1 MCISAA
7 HQFSDCWRTRALNEL
22 AKTSIMGSYTAV
34 FWLITSQRDCQV
46 SETEFWLSN
55 SNLCCSS
62 CTLFQMV
69 LSDLVNCFIQ
79 FTTKNDS
86 FTNRTSIWT
95 VCLRHTLQVVIFS
108 FLHRPIVLLHKT
120 IRSNR
125 NSFCAT
131 WYAFLFPKQRDADL
145 HFINHQEPASAKKNL
160 FTVLLKTK
168 KLPTSCRYNR
178 SP

>member
-1 MCISAA
+1 MRNHKTFRFGPWLNKCSVHTCAYQRLISSVSAG
-7 HQFSDCWRTRALNEL
+7 RTRALNEL

-62 CTLFQMV
+62 RTLFQMV

-79 FTTKNDS
+79 FTTKNNS

-120 IRSNR
+120 IRSNG
-125 NSFCAT
+125 N
-131 WYAFLFPKQRDADL
+131 
-145 HFINHQEPASAKKNL
+145 
-160 FTVLLKTK
+160 
-168 KLPTSCRYNR
+168 
-178 SP
+178 